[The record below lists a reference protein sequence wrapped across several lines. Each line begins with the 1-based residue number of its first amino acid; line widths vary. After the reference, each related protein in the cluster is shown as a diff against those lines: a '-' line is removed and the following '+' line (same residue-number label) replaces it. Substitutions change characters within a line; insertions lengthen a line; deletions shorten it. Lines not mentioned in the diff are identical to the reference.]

1 MENHTS
7 LMFYVVGWITFDHV
21 LQDIIFFSSSH
32 LLTHHIQSDYTTFF
46 GDRENDLK
54 MFETVGT
61 SVAMGNANDKVKS
74 VATYTTLSN
83 EEDGIVHGMKYVV
96 NDLL

>member
-1 MENHTS
+1 M
-7 LMFYVVGWITFDHV
+7 
-21 LQDIIFFSSSH
+21 
-32 LLTHHIQSDYTTFF
+32 HHIQSDYTTFF
-46 GDRENDLK
+46 G
-54 MFETVGT
+54 
-61 SVAMGNANDKVKS
+61 DKVKS

>member
-1 MENHTS
+1 
-7 LMFYVVGWITFDHV
+7 
-21 LQDIIFFSSSH
+21 
-32 LLTHHIQSDYTTFF
+32 
-46 GDRENDLK
+46 